1 MLVLNFL
8 FNISTSVNRSNFTL
22 LTSVNRSFLKLLAM
36 LILVQKE
43 DDQANGQDQGHVLRY
58 MIRKLLHTS
67 ASNNASP

>member
-1 MLVLNFL
+1 
-8 FNISTSVNRSNFTL
+8 
-22 LTSVNRSFLKLLAM
+22 M

-43 DDQANGQDQGHVLRY
+43 DDQANGQDQAHVLRH